1 MGTLII
7 DYGMGNLLSV
17 KRAIEKCRGDVY
29 TSDNPNDIYNAERI
43 ILPGVGAFKD
53 GMINLQKKGWG
64 EKIKEATLKNEI
76 PLLGICL
83 GMQLLANK
91 GFEVEETKGLG
102 LIKGEVRLL
111 KSIDNLEKIPHV
123 GWNEVEIINNSY
135 LFDGINNGTDF
146 YFVHSYQF
154 IPESSNNIVTKTP
167 YCGGFVSSIQENN
180 IYGVQFHP
188 EKSQKSG
195 FKIIENFLKL

>member
-1 MGTLII
+1 
-7 DYGMGNLLSV
+7 
-17 KRAIEKCRGDVY
+17 
-29 TSDNPNDIYNAERI
+29 
-43 ILPGVGAFKD
+43 
-53 GMINLQKKGWG
+53 MINLQKKGWV

-135 LFDGINNGTDF
+135 IFDGINNGTDF

-154 IPESSNNIVTKTP
+154 IPEGSNNIITKTP

>member
-29 TSDNPNDIYNAERI
+29 ISDNPNDIYNAERI

-53 GMINLQKKGWG
+53 GMINLQKKGWV

-135 LFDGINNGTDF
+135 IFDEINNGTDF

-154 IPESSNNIVTKTP
+154 IPEGSNNIITKTP

>member
-53 GMINLQKKGWG
+53 GMINLQKKGWV

-135 LFDGINNGTDF
+135 IFDEINNGTDF

-154 IPESSNNIVTKTP
+154 IPEGSNNIITKTP